1 MSLIPYDPFRQLAT
15 MRKEFDQLF
24 NEFPSFMTPEL
35 SQGNIRVDVQ
45 ETEDKI
51 IATCDIP
58 GLEKKEDVQIDIE
71 NNMLKISGTIKRSNE
86 IKEGNMHRQERYIGS
101 FHRSVLL
108 PTAVSQDGVT
118 ASYKNGVLEVIM
130 PKADN
135 DNSRKIDVSF
145 H

>member
-135 DNSRKIDVSF
+135 DNRRKIDVSF